1 MYVSPVCLWCA
12 CVCACLCVFVCE
24 CVGGGMIENKTAL
37 NYTYNLQENSV
48 ESVVVTSEG

>member
-1 MYVSPVCLWCA
+1 MCM
-12 CVCACLCVFVCE
+12 FVCE

-37 NYTYNLQENSV
+37 NYTCNFQENRV